1 MGEMAGTI
9 LMKKLTS
16 LLAAVFLF
24 ATSAWAIDIPALVRK
39 ARPAVVQVGTF
50 NQAGELTKTGT
61 GFFISADGLL
71 LTNYHVTTMSARVLS
86 TIAFSSDCSCAGT
99 LNLCSVC

>member
-1 MGEMAGTI
+1 MGEMAGTN

-24 ATSAWAIDIPALVRK
+24 AASAWAIDIPALVRK
-39 ARPAVVQVGTF
+39 ARPAVVQVGAF
-50 NQAGELTKTGT
+50 NQAGELTKNGT

-71 LTNYHVTTMSARVLS
+71 LTNYHVVVDSMKVLARDSSAPSLRL
-86 TIAFSSDCSCAGT
+86 I
-99 LNLCSVC
+99 